1 MKVTFLTHR
10 NKYRQNETEE
20 YISNQ
25 RTGQSH
31 TARELNEIEISNMP
45 DREFNIMVIKIP
57 NGFEKSG
64 GPQ

>member
-1 MKVTFLTHR
+1 MSQMQDQDKIMG
-10 NKYRQNETEE
+10 KEK
-20 YISNQ
+20 
-25 RTGQSH
+25 
-31 TARELNEIEISNMP
+31 ELNEIEISNMP